1 MPLMYHRYVDDTF
14 AVFTNRD
21 QAILFLEY
29 LNSQHPNIDFTMEEE
44 SAGVLPFLDVSVSRS
59 GATLSCSI
67 YRKPTFSG
75 LGTSYFSNIFE
86 KFKLCAV
93 RTLIHRAYYLCSSF
107 SLFHREILFLS
118 GYFRNNGFPTHVI
131 DTHVRRFLD
140 KIHSPKPS
148 SPFCP
153 QR

>member
-1 MPLMYHRYVDDTF
+1 
-14 AVFTNRD
+14 
-21 QAILFLEY
+21 
-29 LNSQHPNIDFTMEEE
+29 MEEE
-44 SAGVLPFLDVSVSRS
+44 SAGVLPFLDVSVTRS

-86 KFKLCAV
+86 KFKLCSV
-93 RTLIHRAYYLCSSF
+93 RTLIHRAYYLCSSYA
-107 SLFHREILFLS
+107 LFHREILFLS

-131 DTHVRRFLD
+131 DTHVRRFFN

-148 SPFCP
+148 PCSVPLF
-153 QR
+153 QRPPVWCYLQIFVWWLWRHLHWLHQATVQG